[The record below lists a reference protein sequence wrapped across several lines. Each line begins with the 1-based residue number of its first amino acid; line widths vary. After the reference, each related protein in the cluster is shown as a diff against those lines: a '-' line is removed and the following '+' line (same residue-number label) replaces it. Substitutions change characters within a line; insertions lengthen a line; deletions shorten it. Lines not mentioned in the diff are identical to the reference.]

1 VTTTVLNVIAYIY
14 GRATAEKLRG
24 RKIDVEYNK
33 SGRIRRIYV
42 DGKLAFVLR
51 NNDGYLLPTLYGA
64 TFLERRVILDFEAVE
79 YVKNGRNVP
88 AKYVVTT
95 SQEVRPYGEVAVV
108 DPHGSVVAVG
118 RLMYSARELTLR
130 RGYAVRVRESL
141 KKATEAQKEPRQ

>member
-1 VTTTVLNVIAYIY
+1 MNVIAYIY

-118 RLMYSARELTLR
+118 RLMYSTRELTLR

>member
-1 VTTTVLNVIAYIY
+1 MTTTVLNVIAYIY

>member
-1 VTTTVLNVIAYIY
+1 VINVIAYIY

-118 RLMYSARELTLR
+118 RLMYSTRELTLR

>member
-1 VTTTVLNVIAYIY
+1 MTTTVINVIAYIY

-118 RLMYSARELTLR
+118 RLMYSTRELTLR

>member
-1 VTTTVLNVIAYIY
+1 MNVIAYIY

-88 AKYVVTT
+88 AKYVATT

-118 RLMYSARELTLR
+118 RLMYSTRELTLR

>member
-1 VTTTVLNVIAYIY
+1 MAATVLNVIAYIY

-24 RKIDVEYNK
+24 RRIDIEYNK
-33 SGRIRRIYV
+33 TGRIRRIYV

-64 TFLERRVILDFEAVE
+64 TFLERRVVLDLVAVE
-79 YVKNGRNVP
+79 YVKSGRNVP
-88 AKYVVTT
+88 AKYVVAT

-130 RGYAVRVRESL
+130 RGYAVKVRESL
-141 KKATEAQKEPRQ
+141 KKATEQLREPPQ

>member
-1 VTTTVLNVIAYIY
+1 MNVIAYIY

-64 TFLERRVILDFEAVE
+64 TFLERRVILNFEAVE

>member
-1 VTTTVLNVIAYIY
+1 MNIIAYIY

-118 RLMYSARELTLR
+118 RLMYSTRELTLR

>member
-1 VTTTVLNVIAYIY
+1 MNVIAYIY

>member
-1 VTTTVLNVIAYIY
+1 MNVIAYIY

-95 SQEVRPYGEVAVV
+95 SQEVRTYGEVAVV
-108 DPHGSVVAVG
+108 DPNGSVVAVG
-118 RLMYSARELTLR
+118 RLMYSARELTLK

-141 KKATEAQKEPRQ
+141 KKATESQKEPRQ

>member
-1 VTTTVLNVIAYIY
+1 VTTTVINVIAYIY

-64 TFLERRVILDFEAVE
+64 TFLERRVVLDLEAVE

-108 DPHGSVVAVG
+108 DPRGSVVAVG

>member
-1 VTTTVLNVIAYIY
+1 MNVIAYIY

-79 YVKNGRNVP
+79 YVKNGRSVP

-118 RLMYSARELTLR
+118 RLMYSTRELTLR

>member
-1 VTTTVLNVIAYIY
+1 MNVIAYIY

-64 TFLERRVILDFEAVE
+64 TFLERRVIIDFEAVE

-118 RLMYSARELTLR
+118 RLMYSTRELTLR
-130 RGYAVRVRESL
+130 RGYAVRIRESL
-141 KKATEAQKEPRQ
+141 KKATKAQKEPRQ

>member
-1 VTTTVLNVIAYIY
+1 MNVIAYIY

-64 TFLERRVILDFEAVE
+64 TFLERRVIIDFEAVE

-118 RLMYSARELTLR
+118 RLMYSTRELTLR

-141 KKATEAQKEPRQ
+141 KKATKAQKEPRQ

>member
-1 VTTTVLNVIAYIY
+1 MTTTVMNVIAYIY

-118 RLMYSARELTLR
+118 RLMYSTRELTLR

>member
-1 VTTTVLNVIAYIY
+1 MNVIAYIY

-51 NNDGYLLPTLYGA
+51 NNDGYLLPTLHGA